1 MREMKDSGVK
11 WIGEIPEDW
20 KISKVKYHVE
30 NLDGKRV
37 PIDSALRVNGI
48 YPYWGAGSITDYVD
62 DYLFDEE
69 LILLGEDGAPFFDPY
84 RPVAFL
90 VNEKIWVNN
99 HIHVLRPKSSINALF
114 VTYFLNIVDYGTYI
128 NGTIL
133 NKLTQSN
140 LKKIAI
146 VYPSLEKQEKIVH
159 YLDDKCSR
167 IDFIISKQK
176 QIIGKL
182 KNYKLSLISET
193 VLRGLNKE
201 TNIKDS
207 GFAFIGN
214 IPCNWSVWRLRDIG
228 ILQNGISKGGEY
240 FGQGYPFVSYGDVY
254 RNYSLPME
262 VSGLI
267 ESTDEERKKYS
278 VEKGDIFFTRTSE
291 TIDEVGFSCV
301 CENTI
306 ENATFAG
313 FLIRV
318 RPKTNAL
325 NIGYAKYYFISNH
338 LREYLAKEMNLV
350 TRASL
355 GQGLLKSMPVLIPPK
370 KEQAL
375 IAHYIDRK
383 CLSIDSQI
391 QKRERMIEKLQDY
404 KKSLIYECVTGKKEV
419 SSQTDHLSNTGI
431 KPSVLKQIRNYAKQH
446 RVHKVILFGSRARGT
461 FHRDS
466 DIDLAV
472 SGGNIDFFRLA
483 VEEETDTLL
492 AYDVVNLDRT
502 SNEELLD
509 VIRKEGVIIYEEV

>member
-159 YLDDKCSR
+159 YLDDKCSG

-176 QIIGKL
+176 QIVEKLNVYKIALITETVTRGVHPCRNTKKTNIGW
-182 KNYKLSLISET
+182 ISEIPSHWTEYRVANLYDQTNESGDESLPILT
-193 VLRGLNKE
+193 VSIN
-201 TNIKDS
+201 S
-207 GFAFIGN
+207 
-214 IPCNWSVWRLRDIG
+214 
-228 ILQNGISKGGEY
+228 GISDRELKDDE
-240 FGQGYPFVSYGDVY
+240 QERVFVRSED
-254 RNYSLPME
+254 R
-262 VSGLI
+262 
-267 ESTDEERKKYS
+267 TKY
-278 VEKGDIFFTRTSE
+278 K
-291 TIDEVGFSCV
+291 
-301 CENTI
+301 
-306 ENATFAG
+306 
-313 FLIRV
+313 RV
-318 RPKTNAL
+318 RPGDLVYNMMRAWQGAFGAVRVNGMVSPAYITCRPKKNTQ
-325 NIGYAKYYFISNH
+325 IDSRYI
-338 LREYLAKEMNLV
+338 EYLFRTPIAVEEMHRYSHGIADFRLRLYWPEFKNIRLC
-350 TRASL
+350 
-355 GQGLLKSMPVLIPPK
+355 IPPIQ
-370 KEQAL
+370 EQTE
-375 IAHYIDRK
+375 IADYIDEK
-383 CLSIDSQI
+383 CLLIDKLI
-391 QKRERMIEKLQDY
+391 EKRERLIKKMEDF
-404 KKSLIYECVTGKKEV
+404 KKSLIYECVTGQREIPVHIKDV
-419 SSQTDHLSNTGI
+419 YDTGI
-431 KPSVLKQIRNYAKQH
+431 KPKVLEQICDQAKSCGI
-446 RVHKVILFGSRARGT
+446 HKVILFGSRARGT

-472 SGGNIDFFRLA
+472 CGGNVDLFRLA

>member
-159 YLDDKCSR
+159 YLDDKCSG

-176 QIIGKL
+176 QIVEKLNVYKIALITETVTRGVHPCRNTKKTNIGW
-182 KNYKLSLISET
+182 ISEIPSHWTEYRVANLYDQTNESGDESLPILT
-193 VLRGLNKE
+193 VSIN
-201 TNIKDS
+201 S
-207 GFAFIGN
+207 
-214 IPCNWSVWRLRDIG
+214 
-228 ILQNGISKGGEY
+228 GISDRELKDDE
-240 FGQGYPFVSYGDVY
+240 QERVFVRSED
-254 RNYSLPME
+254 R
-262 VSGLI
+262 
-267 ESTDEERKKYS
+267 TKY
-278 VEKGDIFFTRTSE
+278 K
-291 TIDEVGFSCV
+291 
-301 CENTI
+301 
-306 ENATFAG
+306 
-313 FLIRV
+313 RV
-318 RPKTNAL
+318 RPGDLVYNMMRAWQGAFGAVRVNGMVSPAYITCRPKKNTE
-325 NIGYAKYYFISNH
+325 IDSRYI
-338 LREYLAKEMNLV
+338 EYLFRTPIAVEEMHRYSHGIADFRLRLYWPEFKNIRLC
-350 TRASL
+350 
-355 GQGLLKSMPVLIPPK
+355 IPPIQ
-370 KEQAL
+370 EQTE
-375 IAHYIDRK
+375 IADYIDEK
-383 CLSIDSQI
+383 CLLIDKLI
-391 QKRERMIEKLQDY
+391 EKRECLIKKIEGY
-404 KKSLIYECVTGKKEV
+404 KKSLIYECVTGKKEISV
-419 SSQTDHLSNTGI
+419 HIKDAYDTGI
-431 KPSVLKQIRNYAKQH
+431 KPKVLEQICDQAKSCGI
-446 RVHKVILFGSRARGT
+446 HKVILFGSRARGT

-472 SGGNIDFFRLA
+472 CGGNVDLFRLA

>member
-159 YLDDKCSR
+159 YLDDKCSG

-176 QIIGKL
+176 QIVEKLNVYKIALITETVIRGVHPCRNTKKTNIGW
-182 KNYKLSLISET
+182 ISEIPSHWTEYRVANLYDQTNESGDESLPILT
-193 VLRGLNKE
+193 VSIN
-201 TNIKDS
+201 S
-207 GFAFIGN
+207 
-214 IPCNWSVWRLRDIG
+214 
-228 ILQNGISKGGEY
+228 GISDRELKDDE
-240 FGQGYPFVSYGDVY
+240 QERVFVRSED
-254 RNYSLPME
+254 R
-262 VSGLI
+262 
-267 ESTDEERKKYS
+267 TKY
-278 VEKGDIFFTRTSE
+278 K
-291 TIDEVGFSCV
+291 
-301 CENTI
+301 
-306 ENATFAG
+306 
-313 FLIRV
+313 RV
-318 RPKTNAL
+318 RPGDLVYNMMRAWQGAFGAVRVNGMVSPAYITCRPKKNTE
-325 NIGYAKYYFISNH
+325 IDSRYI
-338 LREYLAKEMNLV
+338 EYLFRTPIAVEEMHRYSHGIADFRLRLYWPEFKNIRLC
-350 TRASL
+350 
-355 GQGLLKSMPVLIPPK
+355 IPPIQ
-370 KEQAL
+370 EQTE
-375 IAHYIDRK
+375 IADYIDEK
-383 CLSIDSQI
+383 CLLIDKLI
-391 QKRERMIEKLQDY
+391 EKRECLIKKIEGY
-404 KKSLIYECVTGKKEV
+404 KKSLIYECVTGKKEISV
-419 SSQTDHLSNTGI
+419 HVKDAYDTGI
-431 KPSVLKQIRNYAKQH
+431 KPKVLEQICDQAKSCGI
-446 RVHKVILFGSRARGT
+446 HKVILFGSRARGT

-472 SGGNIDFFRLA
+472 CGGNVDLFRLA

>member
-1 MREMKDSGVK
+1 MRKMKDSGVK
-11 WIGEIPEDW
+11 WIGEIPGDW
-20 KISKVKYHVE
+20 KTSKFKYHVE

-167 IDFIISKQK
+167 IDFVISKQK
-176 QIIGKL
+176 QIIEKL
-182 KNYKLSLISET
+182 RLYRESVIAEVVTKGCNSNVS
-193 VLRGLNKE
+193 
-201 TNIKDS
+201 IKDS
-207 GFAFIGN
+207 GISWIGY
-214 IPCNWSVWRLRDIG
+214 IPCHWKVLKLRAHAQM
-228 ILQNGISKGGEY
+228 LT
-240 FGQGYPFVSYGDVY
+240 
-254 RNYSLPME
+254 PMR
-262 VSGLI
+262 
-267 ESTDEERKKYS
+267 DKP
-278 VEKGDIFFTRTSE
+278 EKLDGDIPWIRIEDYNGKYISESKEGLGVSKE
-291 TIDEVGFSCV
+291 TIELMNLKVYPVNSILCTSSCDLGKCAIV
-301 CENTI
+301 
-306 ENATFAG
+306 
-313 FLIRV
+313 
-318 RPKTNAL
+318 
-325 NIGYAKYYFISNH
+325 
-338 LREYLAKEMNLV
+338 AKELVSNQRFINIIPDKDACSDYLYYLMLSNAKRLNYLSTGTIQANLSRV
-350 TRASL
+350 AFEH
-355 GQGLLKSMPVLIPPK
+355 LLVQFPPK
-370 KEQAL
+370 EEQEI
-375 IAHYIDRK
+375 IAHYLDKKCEAIDRQ
-383 CLSIDSQI
+383 IDERQLLI
-391 QKRERMIEKLQDY
+391 ARLKEYKRA
-404 KKSLIYECVTGKKEV
+404 LIFECVTGKKEI
-419 SSQTDHLSNTGI
+419 SARPNAFSNTGI
-431 KPSVLKQIRNYAKQH
+431 KPAVLEQIRNLAKNYGI
-446 RVHKVILFGSRARGT
+446 RKIILFGSRARGT

-472 SGGNIDFFRLA
+472 SGGNIDLFRLA

>member
-159 YLDDKCSR
+159 YLDDKCSG

-176 QIIGKL
+176 QIVEKLNVYKIALITETVTRGVHPCRNTKKTNIGW
-182 KNYKLSLISET
+182 ISEIPSHWTEYRVANLYDQTNESGDESLPILT
-193 VLRGLNKE
+193 VSIN
-201 TNIKDS
+201 S
-207 GFAFIGN
+207 
-214 IPCNWSVWRLRDIG
+214 
-228 ILQNGISKGGEY
+228 GISDRELKDDE
-240 FGQGYPFVSYGDVY
+240 QERVFVRSED
-254 RNYSLPME
+254 R
-262 VSGLI
+262 
-267 ESTDEERKKYS
+267 TKY
-278 VEKGDIFFTRTSE
+278 K
-291 TIDEVGFSCV
+291 
-301 CENTI
+301 
-306 ENATFAG
+306 
-313 FLIRV
+313 RV
-318 RPKTNAL
+318 RPGDLVYNMMRAWQGAFGAVRVNGMVSPAYITCRPKKNTQ
-325 NIGYAKYYFISNH
+325 IDSRYI
-338 LREYLAKEMNLV
+338 EYLFRTPVAVEEMHRYSHGIADFRLRLYWPEFKNIRLC
-350 TRASL
+350 
-355 GQGLLKSMPVLIPPK
+355 IPPIQ
-370 KEQAL
+370 EQTD
-375 IAHYIDRK
+375 IADYIDEK
-383 CLSIDSQI
+383 CLLIDKLI
-391 QKRERMIEKLQDY
+391 EKRECLIKKIEGY
-404 KKSLIYECVTGKKEV
+404 KKSLIYECVTGKKEISV
-419 SSQTDHLSNTGI
+419 HIKDAYVTGI
-431 KPSVLKQIRNYAKQH
+431 KPKVLEQICDQAKSCGI
-446 RVHKVILFGSRARGT
+446 HKVILFGSRARGT

-472 SGGNIDFFRLA
+472 SGGNIDLFRLA

>member
-159 YLDDKCSR
+159 YLDDKCSG

-176 QIIGKL
+176 QIVEKLNVYKIALITETVTRGVHPCRNTKKTNIGW
-182 KNYKLSLISET
+182 ISEIPSHWTEYRVANLYDQTNESGDESLPILT
-193 VLRGLNKE
+193 VSIN
-201 TNIKDS
+201 S
-207 GFAFIGN
+207 
-214 IPCNWSVWRLRDIG
+214 
-228 ILQNGISKGGEY
+228 GISDRELKDDE
-240 FGQGYPFVSYGDVY
+240 QERVFVRSED
-254 RNYSLPME
+254 R
-262 VSGLI
+262 
-267 ESTDEERKKYS
+267 TKY
-278 VEKGDIFFTRTSE
+278 K
-291 TIDEVGFSCV
+291 
-301 CENTI
+301 
-306 ENATFAG
+306 
-313 FLIRV
+313 RV
-318 RPKTNAL
+318 RPGDLVYNMMRAWQGAFGAVRVNGMVSPAYITCRPKKNTE
-325 NIGYAKYYFISNH
+325 IDSRYI
-338 LREYLAKEMNLV
+338 EYLFRTPVAVEEMHRYSHGIADFRLRLYWPEFKNIRLC
-350 TRASL
+350 
-355 GQGLLKSMPVLIPPK
+355 IPPIQ
-370 KEQAL
+370 EQTE
-375 IAHYIDRK
+375 IADYIDEK
-383 CLSIDSQI
+383 CLLIDKLI
-391 QKRERMIEKLQDY
+391 EKRECLIKKIEGY
-404 KKSLIYECVTGKKEV
+404 KKSLIYECVTGKKEISV
-419 SSQTDHLSNTGI
+419 HIKDAYDTGI
-431 KPSVLKQIRNYAKQH
+431 KPKVLEQICDQAKSCGI
-446 RVHKVILFGSRARGT
+446 HKVILFGSRARGT

-472 SGGNIDFFRLA
+472 SGGNIDLFRLA

>member
-167 IDFIISKQK
+167 IDFVISKQK
-176 QIIGKL
+176 QIVEKLNVYKIALITETVTRGVHPCRNTKKTNIGW
-182 KNYKLSLISET
+182 ISEIPSHWTEYRVANLYDQTNESGDESLPILT
-193 VLRGLNKE
+193 VSIN
-201 TNIKDS
+201 
-207 GFAFIGN
+207 
-214 IPCNWSVWRLRDIG
+214 
-228 ILQNGISKGGEY
+228 NGISDRELKDDE
-240 FGQGYPFVSYGDVY
+240 QERVFVRSED
-254 RNYSLPME
+254 R
-262 VSGLI
+262 
-267 ESTDEERKKYS
+267 TKY
-278 VEKGDIFFTRTSE
+278 K
-291 TIDEVGFSCV
+291 
-301 CENTI
+301 
-306 ENATFAG
+306 
-313 FLIRV
+313 RV
-318 RPKTNAL
+318 RPGDLVYNMMRAWQGAFGAVRVNGMVSPAYITCRPKKNTE
-325 NIGYAKYYFISNH
+325 IDSRYI
-338 LREYLAKEMNLV
+338 EYLFRTPIAVEEMHRYSHGIADFRLRLYWPEFKNIRLC
-350 TRASL
+350 
-355 GQGLLKSMPVLIPPK
+355 IPPIQ
-370 KEQAL
+370 EQTE
-375 IAHYIDRK
+375 IADYIDEK
-383 CLSIDSQI
+383 CLLIDKLI
-391 QKRERMIEKLQDY
+391 EKRECLIKKIEGY
-404 KKSLIYECVTGKKEV
+404 KKSLIYECVTGKKEISV
-419 SSQTDHLSNTGI
+419 HIKDAYDTGI
-431 KPSVLKQIRNYAKQH
+431 KPKVLEQICDQAKSCGI
-446 RVHKVILFGSRARGT
+446 HKVILFGSRARGT

-472 SGGNIDFFRLA
+472 CGGNVDLFRLA